1 MKEEAR
7 VYLEIESKY
16 GSGLGLKNSETVLPS
31 EGLQKEAGK
40 GGKTHG

>member
-7 VYLEIESKY
+7 VYLETESKY
-16 GSGLGLKNSETVLPS
+16 GSGLGLKNSETVLPL
-31 EGLQKEAGK
+31 EGLQKRAGK

>member
-7 VYLEIESKY
+7 VYLEMESKY

>member
-7 VYLEIESKY
+7 VYLEMESKY

-31 EGLQKEAGK
+31 EGLQKRAGK

>member
-7 VYLEIESKY
+7 VYLEMESKY
-16 GSGLGLKNSETVLPS
+16 GSGLGLKNSETVLPL

>member
-1 MKEEAR
+1 MKEEAG
-7 VYLEIESKY
+7 VYLETESKY

>member
-7 VYLEIESKY
+7 VYLEMESKY
-16 GSGLGLKNSETVLPS
+16 GSGLGLKNSETVLPL

-40 GGKTHG
+40 GGNTHG

>member
-7 VYLEIESKY
+7 VYLETESKY
-16 GSGLGLKNSETVLPS
+16 GSGLGLKNSETVLPL
-31 EGLQKEAGK
+31 EGLQKEAEK

>member
-7 VYLEIESKY
+7 VYLETESKY
-16 GSGLGLKNSETVLPS
+16 GSGLGLKNSETVLS
-31 EGLQKEAGK
+31 LEGLQKEAGK

>member
-7 VYLEIESKY
+7 VYLETESKY

>member
-7 VYLEIESKY
+7 VYLEMESKY
-16 GSGLGLKNSETVLPS
+16 GRGLGLKNSETVLPL